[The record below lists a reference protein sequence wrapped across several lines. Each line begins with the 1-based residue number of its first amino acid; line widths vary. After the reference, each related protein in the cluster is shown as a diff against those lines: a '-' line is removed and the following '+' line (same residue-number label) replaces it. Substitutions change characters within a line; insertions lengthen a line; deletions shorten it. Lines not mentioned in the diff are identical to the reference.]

1 MSHSLSN
8 IYGKSMSAL
17 PKIFIVILNW
27 NGSQVLLPCL
37 RSVFSLAY
45 TNFEVVVV
53 DNASTDGSFESARS
67 HFSRAH
73 FIRNEKNIG
82 FAAGMN
88 IGMKFALSKGAQYVW
103 ILNNDT
109 LCGKDSLRELVSA
122 IQKER
127 NNAILSPLIL
137 TPLGKT
143 WFSFGKIDFFRMK
156 ALHTDPPVHAQE
168 NTPYESGYLS
178 GCAMFFPKRV
188 LQKIG
193 FFDERYFL
201 YYEDADISIRAKNA
215 EIKLFI
221 VPKAV
226 VVHGEQSE
234 KSQKKTYFLVLSGLR
249 FFDLH
254 APRLLRPWIKL
265 YILLRKVKN
274 RRDRYVRGDETALLV
289 SKAYADYASGKKSD
303 LLSRLR

>member
-1 MSHSLSN
+1 MN
-8 IYGKSMSAL
+8 TA

-27 NGSQVLLPCL
+27 NGGQVLLPCL
-37 RSVFSLAY
+37 RSVFSLTY

-73 FIRNEKNIG
+73 FIRNEKNVG

-88 IGMKFALSKGAQYVW
+88 IGMKFALSRGARYVW

-109 LCGKDSLRELVSA
+109 LCGRDSLSELVSV
-122 IQKER
+122 IRKEQ

-156 ALHTDPPVHAQE
+156 AFHSAPPVDTKE
-168 NTPYESGYLS
+168 SNPYESEYLS

-193 FFDERYFL
+193 FFDEKYFL
-201 YYEDADISIRAKNA
+201 YYEDADISMRAKNA
-215 EIKLFI
+215 KIKLLI

-226 VVHGEQSE
+226 IVHGEQSQAA
-234 KSQKKTYFLVLSGLR
+234 QKKVYFLVLSGLR

-254 APRLLRPWIKL
+254 APRLLRPWMKL

-274 RRDRYVRGDETALLV
+274 RMDRSSRNDETALLV
-289 SKAYADYASGKKSD
+289 HKAYADYASGKKAD
-303 LLSRLR
+303 ILSHLH